1 MQSVIVSVKLQ
12 GDGKEYDLEVPADVP
27 SRKLAELIVHNID
40 PNSSTRG
47 ALAIR
52 CLKPGT
58 ANLLSPDVSL
68 AGSGLWDGVLLE
80 IIPESVISG
89 PTWAGIL
96 LGWDPLGTDVPAR
109 KTPSIPRNSQ
119 AGGPEQPPA
128 NPPPPPPITSPSLDD
143 IEWLPLMDDLPGQ
156 EKLDETAG
164 RNPGHTGN
172 NR

>member
-40 PNSSTRG
+40 PQASTRG

-52 CLKPGT
+52 CLKPGA
-58 ANLLSPDVSL
+58 ANLLPPDISL

-80 IIPESVISG
+80 IIPEDAISS

-96 LGWDPLGTDVPAR
+96 LGWDPLGTDVPER
-109 KTPSIPRNSQ
+109 KAPSIPRNSQ
-119 AGGPEQPPA
+119 AGNPKQPTT
-128 NPPPPPPITSPSLDD
+128 NPPPPSPITSPSQDD

-156 EKLDETAG
+156 EKPDKTDDSG
-164 RNPGHTGN
+164 WKKI
-172 NR
+172 